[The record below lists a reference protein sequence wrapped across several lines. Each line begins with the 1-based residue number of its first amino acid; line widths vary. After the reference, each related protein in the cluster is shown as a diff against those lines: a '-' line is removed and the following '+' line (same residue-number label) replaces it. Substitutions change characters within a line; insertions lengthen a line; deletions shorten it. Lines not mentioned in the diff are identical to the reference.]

1 MSNEEPVVRL
11 KGVYFSYDGVP
22 VLNDVDISIS
32 DREYICIVGPNGGGK
47 TTLLK
52 VMVGLLRPDRGEV
65 KILGAAPEKMRNR
78 IGYMPQ
84 HANVDFQFPISVKE
98 VVQTGLLG
106 GGIKKTSGS
115 NLAEKVSQ
123 ALDKVGML
131 EFSGRPF
138 SDLSGG
144 QRQRVL
150 IARALASDPSLLL
163 LDEPT
168 SNMDVSAEREFYSLL
183 EKLNEKMTLVM
194 VSHNPWV
201 VSKTVKNV
209 VCVKGSCSIHHTE
222 EAHGSG
228 DFGAG
233 FRMVRHDHDEC
244 SGTDKE

>member
-1 MSNEEPVVRL
+1 MTDHNPVIQL
-11 KGVYFSYDGVP
+11 NGVYFSYDGIP
-22 VLNDVDISIS
+22 VLNDVNFSIGEK
-32 DREYICIVGPNGGGK
+32 EYICIVGPNGGGK

-52 VMVGLLRPDRGEV
+52 VMVGLLRPNKGEV
-65 KILGAAPEKMRNR
+65 KIFGAPPDKMRGR

-84 HANVDFQFPISVKE
+84 HANVDYQFPISVKD
-98 VVQTGLLG
+98 VVRTGLLG
-106 GGIKKTSGS
+106 GGQRASSAKSTVEAVSGA
-115 NLAEKVSQ
+115 LEKV
-123 ALDKVGML
+123 AMG
-131 EFSGRPF
+131 EFSGRSF
-138 SDLSGG
+138 ADLSGG

-150 IARALASDPSLLL
+150 IARALVSEPSLLL

-168 SNMDVSAEREFYSLL
+168 SNMDVSAERDFYSLL

-222 EAHGSG
+222 EPHVGG

-244 SGTDKE
+244 SGTE